1 MKSLNELKKCAFC
14 DQKEDGGKEILKMEV
29 NCGKIGTLQAGI
41 DMYDYREE
49 HTYPPTLHLWM
60 WNDRGGGYGEQL
72 GSEPRIEIKYCP
84 FCGKKLWEGGFKDE
98 V

>member
-14 DQKEDGGKEILKMEV
+14 DQKEDGGKELLKLEV
-29 NCGKIGTLQAGI
+29 NCGELGTLQAGC

-49 HTYPPTLHLWM
+49 YFYPPALHLWM
-60 WNDRGGGYGEQL
+60 WNDRGGGYGNQL
-72 GSEPRIEIKYCP
+72 GHEPRIEIKYCP
-84 FCGKKLWEGGFKDE
+84 FCGRELRKRGIENE